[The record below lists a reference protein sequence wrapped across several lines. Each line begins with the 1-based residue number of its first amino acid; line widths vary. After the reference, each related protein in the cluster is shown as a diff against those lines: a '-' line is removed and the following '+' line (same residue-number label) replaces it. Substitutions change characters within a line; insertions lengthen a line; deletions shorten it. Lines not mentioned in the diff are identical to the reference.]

1 MAPVRIKLHP
11 RNLWRSVKP
20 IRPYYS
26 LVSLFFTETL
36 SHASHSQRPLC
47 TKACNNAS
55 FPSDLTCIT
64 DCLIS
69 IFTKRPF
76 SPDDPELENLAPR
89 LTTQVVE
96 SVLTGLKSWKIAHV
110 FFTWASNQSGYKHN
124 CYTYNVMATILS
136 RAKKIDS
143 LRAMTVDIVNSRCS
157 ITPGALG
164 YLIRCLGSV
173 GLIEEADVL
182 FDQVRMMGLCI
193 PNNYSY
199 NCLLEA
205 ICKSKSID
213 LIEMRLKEM
222 QDYGWK
228 FDKYTL
234 TPVLQV
240 YCSAGK
246 FEKALSLF
254 NDMIEQGWVDEHVFS
269 ILVLNFSKWGE
280 VDKALELIERMERHN
295 VRLNQKTFYVLIHG
309 FVKESRVDKAIQLFD
324 KMRQSGFNADLSLYD
339 VLIGGLCE
347 NKEMEKA
354 LCLYSEM
361 KKMGIH
367 PDVRIIT
374 KLMTSSSEERE
385 MIRFLSEGQEDK
397 EEDMILLYNSF
408 LNCLVN
414 NSSLDKALLF
424 LQVMMGDQSATEIE
438 EYKCLRINKA
448 IRPNTTSFIIVING
462 LLKTGKLDLAL
473 SVFHDM
479 KHIGCESNI
488 LLYSNLIDALCN
500 SNRLVESYKLLS
512 EMKVSGFEPTQF
524 IHNCIFGCIC
534 KREDVAAALDMLR
547 EMSAHGHEPWTKYLS
562 LLVKG
567 LCKHGRALEA
577 LKFLSNVVQEGFLP
591 DIIAYSAALDGLIKI
606 HEVDQALELFRDICS
621 RKYCPDVIAYNIVI
635 GGLCKAKRVSEA
647 EGILNDMVIKGLV
660 PSVVTYNLLIDGWC
674 KNDNVDQAMLC
685 LSRMFTE
692 DRAPNVITYTTLV
705 DGLLNAGRPDDALV
719 LWNEMGRRGC
729 APNRIAFMALIHGL
743 CKCGRPDP
751 ALVYLREME
760 EKGMKPDTFVYVALM
775 NSFVSNF
782 HLPLAFEILKEMVGK
797 GKFPEPLDKNYLV
810 FRDAVLK
817 LSEDATTSSDVKNLI
832 AEGRIAGIFCSDVEN
847 EG

>member
-462 LLKTGKLDLAL
+462 LLKT
-473 SVFHDM
+473 
-479 KHIGCESNI
+479 
-488 LLYSNLIDALCN
+488 
-500 SNRLVESYKLLS
+500 
-512 EMKVSGFEPTQF
+512 
-524 IHNCIFGCIC
+524 
-534 KREDVAAALDMLR
+534 
-547 EMSAHGHEPWTKYLS
+547 
-562 LLVKG
+562 
-567 LCKHGRALEA
+567 
-577 LKFLSNVVQEGFLP
+577 
-591 DIIAYSAALDGLIKI
+591 ALDGLIKI